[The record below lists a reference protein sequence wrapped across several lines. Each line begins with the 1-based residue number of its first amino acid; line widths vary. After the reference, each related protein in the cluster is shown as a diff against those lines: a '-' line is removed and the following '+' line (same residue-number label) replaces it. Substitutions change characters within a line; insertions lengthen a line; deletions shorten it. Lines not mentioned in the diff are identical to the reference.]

1 MRLLKWL
8 FGLGDL
14 DAYYVPKIKH
24 DEVLQEVEQLKAE
37 NVSFQNSMLRT
48 NSNANEHIRALS
60 SLLDTAKKQLQ
71 DEQLLNARL
80 WNVLQYNEAPGT
92 LYIRIPG
99 TVCSSINQEALT
111 MLHRRFEIHKDS
123 M

>member
-1 MRLLKWL
+1 MRLLQWL
-8 FGLGDL
+8 FSLGDL

-24 DEVLQEVEQLKAE
+24 DEVLQEVERLKTE
-37 NVSFQNSMLRT
+37 NVSLQNSMLRAST
-48 NSNANEHIRALS
+48 NANGHIQALD
-60 SLLDTAKKQLQ
+60 SLLTTAKKQLQ
-71 DEQLLNARL
+71 DEQILNARL

-123 M
+123 I